1 MGKFKG
7 GFYIYGGVVNMK
19 TLIYIQKFLKFEKIT
34 KKKNYPQLIIA
45 SMKFLLDCLKLCVMC
60 L

>member
-19 TLIYIQKFLKFEKIT
+19 TLIYIQKFFKIWENY

-45 SMKFLLDCLKLCVMC
+45 SMKFLLDCLKLCVG
-60 L
+60 